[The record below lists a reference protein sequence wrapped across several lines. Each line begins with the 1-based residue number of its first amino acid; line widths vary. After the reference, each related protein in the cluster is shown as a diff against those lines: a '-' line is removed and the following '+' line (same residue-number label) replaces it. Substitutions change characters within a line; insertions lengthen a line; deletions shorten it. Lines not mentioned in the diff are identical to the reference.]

1 MAKNIGGPRRG
12 HAAGDTDI
20 EKQASQLASDTKYKV
35 KERLGSQ
42 TNLNPAQVAKAY
54 LQQLAKSPAPGAVK
68 ALAKKKI
75 MGNSAPSPSAPLST
89 NKENYEFSKGDI
101 TETVENSLINVL
113 HKVFVEEIEK
123 KDRVWIVVR
132 DKKTGNT
139 YRRSLNPDVAREKIA
154 ELRANPNISSVEI
167 TKYKSDEDDV
177 QGRKTA
183 RVKAGK
189 GLKNDGNL
197 ANNYPPYDKVT
208 RGDVIAGATGKD
220 QMGGKKKVKE
230 EVIFEKEESGNRKKI
245 TGKGVNNYANGKNSV
260 VKVFP
265 KDVSE
270 QLGDENVVKNNI
282 SKPDPN
288 QQAQNRRQLSILQ
301 QFQRKEEQLNRK
313 KIAALKGNKIPIGSV
328 QMNSYEPEGESVQ
341 EVAPPGMEG
350 TVKAMKKHPELST
363 GKTPEGKD
371 KNIYALAWWM
381 KNKGYK
387 SHKKASGADK
397 EVQKNSYQPEGEVI
411 DELRASEKRGLGS
424 PESPLSYPGRKIQK
438 ERGEKG
444 GRHWQS
450 GGEGGSRTERGRTN
464 VPKSPSK
471 KKPGEPES
479 QVERLRRLST
489 HPEQPSK
496 YARMQSKKRD
506 LGSRFD

>member
-42 TNLNPAQVAKAY
+42 TNLNPAQIAKAY

-75 MGNSAPSPSAPLST
+75 MGNSGPSPSAPPST

-101 TETVENSLINVL
+101 KETVENSLINVL
-113 HKVFVEEIEK
+113 HKVFVEETEK

-177 QGRKTA
+177 QGKKTA
-183 RVKAGK
+183 KVKAGK
-189 GLKNDGNL
+189 GLDYDG
-197 ANNYPPYDKVT
+197 D
-208 RGDVIAGATGKD
+208 G
-220 QMGGKKKVKE
+220 
-230 EVIFEKEESGNRKKI
+230 KEESPAKEYRGVVHNAIQRRTGGKPDGQDTSSVKEAFLGEVKNQKDAKKI
-245 TGKGVNNYANGKNSV
+245 TGEGVNNYAKGKNSV

-265 KDVSE
+265 KDVNE
-270 QLGDENVVKNNI
+270 QLGDENAVKNNV
-282 SKPDPN
+282 SKPDPK
-288 QQAQNRRQLSILQ
+288 QQTQNRKQLSILQ
-301 QFQRKEEQLNRK
+301 QFQRKEEQLNK
-313 KIAALKGNKIPIGSV
+313 QKIAALKGNKIPVGSV

-397 EVQKNSYQPEGEVI
+397 EVQKNSYQPEGDVI
-411 DELRASEKRGLGS
+411 GEEESDRRKDAQLASRGMGARNYDRPARQTPTKPQTDAERKAAMEKQKKTAMTALDMVRKSVIAKHGKGS
-424 PESPLSYPGRKIQK
+424 L
-438 ERGEKG
+438 
-444 GRHWQS
+444 
-450 GGEGGSRTERGRTN
+450 
-464 VPKSPSK
+464 
-471 KKPGEPES
+471 
-479 QVERLRRLST
+479 
-489 HPEQPSK
+489 
-496 YARMQSKKRD
+496 M
-506 LGSRFD
+506 